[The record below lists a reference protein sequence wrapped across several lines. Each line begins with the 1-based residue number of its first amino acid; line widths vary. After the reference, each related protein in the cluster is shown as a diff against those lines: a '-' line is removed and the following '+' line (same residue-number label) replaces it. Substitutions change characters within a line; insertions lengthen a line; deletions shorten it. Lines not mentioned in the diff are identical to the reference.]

1 MGKNST
7 AASNI
12 VQFEF
17 RGESV
22 RAICIHGEP
31 WFVASD
37 VCRILKVA
45 NTTQALQ
52 ALDDDE
58 RSMFNIGRQGQAN
71 IVNESGL
78 YTLILRSRDA
88 VKKGSK
94 PHAFRKW
101 VTAEVLP
108 AIRKH
113 GRYTDES
120 GTMGSLVGAVI
131 GTDGFHCLAAVLDG
145 KVRHLPASIRKRAKQ
160 HVWSQVH
167 KAFSVVSAEDI
178 PAAKLDA
185 ACNFIAAYA
194 IEGEWLPK
202 EENPAQQLDIHYPIE
217 DWKARNPHQFRQ
229 DDPASADLRVGYSDL
244 LLSEYSPCLDL
255 LEKLTKAGFDVN
267 GAFYELRSY
276 QNLMRRMDMAMRAIG
291 GKITDALGDFERD
304 RRRVQSYPCAKV
316 AA

>member
-1 MGKNST
+1 MGKSIT
-7 AASNI
+7 AVAKVI
-12 VQFEF
+12 PFRFE
-17 RGESV
+17 RRDV
-22 RAICIHGEP
+22 RTLLIDDQP
-31 WFVASD
+31 WFFAVDICAS
-37 VCRILKVA
+37 L
-45 NTTQALQ
+45 ALNDTNK
-52 ALDDDE
+52 ALIGLDE
-58 RSMFNIGRQGQAN
+58 DEKREHEQYSGSGRKPVL
-71 IVNESGL
+71 INESGL
-78 YTLILRSRDA
+78 YSLILRSRKA
-88 VKKGSK
+88 EAKRFK
-94 PHAFRKW
+94 KW

-202 EENPAQQLDIHYPIE
+202 EEKPAQQLDIHYPIE
-217 DWKARNPHQFRQ
+217 EWKARNPNQFRQ
-229 DDPASADLRVGYSDL
+229 DDPASTDLRVGYSDL

-276 QNLMRRMDMAMRAIG
+276 QNLMRRMDMAMRAIA

-304 RRRVQSYPCAKV
+304 RHRVQAYPCAKV

>member
-1 MGKNST
+1 MKNHST
-7 AASNI
+7 AAAKVI
-12 VQFEF
+12 PFLFDRRE
-17 RGESV
+17 V
-22 RAICIHGEP
+22 RTLLIDDQP
-31 WFVASD
+31 WFVAAD
-37 VCRILKVA
+37 VC
-45 NTTQALQ
+45 QAL
-52 ALDDDE
+52 AIRNNRDAIARLDDDE
-58 RSMFNIGRQGQAN
+58 RGVATTDTPSGQQDMG
-71 IVNESGL
+71 IINESGL
-78 YTLILRSRDA
+78 YSLILTSRKTEA
-88 VKKGSK
+88 KRFK
-94 PHAFRKW
+94 KW

-131 GTDGFHCLAAVLDG
+131 GIDGFHCLAAVLDG
-145 KVRHLPASIRKRAKQ
+145 KVRHLPVSIRKRAKQ

-202 EENPAQQLDIHYPIE
+202 EEKPAQQLDIHYPIE
-217 DWKARNPHQFRQ
+217 DWKARNPNQFRQ
-229 DDPASADLRVGYSDL
+229 DDPASTDLRVGYSDL

-276 QNLMRRMDMAMRAIG
+276 QNLMRRMDIVIRAIG
-291 GKITDALGDFERD
+291 GKISDALGDFERD
-304 RRRVQSYPCAKV
+304 RRRVQAYPCAKV